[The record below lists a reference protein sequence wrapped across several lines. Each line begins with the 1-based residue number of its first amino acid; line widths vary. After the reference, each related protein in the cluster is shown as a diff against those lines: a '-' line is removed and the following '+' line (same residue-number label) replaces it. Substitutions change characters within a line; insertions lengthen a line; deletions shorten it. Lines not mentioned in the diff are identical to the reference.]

1 MIREIKTAED
11 QVRFNLT
18 KKYFIKLDSAL
29 ESLENIAEKFNFA
42 NEAER
47 NISLARVEE
56 IVARVEVLVS
66 IINDIG
72 WSGKLFFEVRDMDMN
87 KFNRRR
93 LSYMLTEDG
102 NTKYSFNTRN
112 WK

>member
-1 MIREIKTAED
+1 MIKEVKTAED
-11 QVRFNLT
+11 QVKFNLT
-18 KKYFIKLDSAL
+18 KKYFVKMEAAL
-29 ESLENIAEKFNFA
+29 ESLQNIAERFNFI

-47 NISLARVEE
+47 KISLARVEE

-72 WSGKLFFEVRDMDMN
+72 WAGKLFFEVRDMDMN

-93 LSYMLTEDG
+93 LSYKLTEDG